1 MMAGPRADVHGL
13 EGQSQYYRGGGVF
26 FSISILL
33 VVPSGD
39 TVTDFSFVST
49 VPSLLTFS
57 VLVLEI
63 VRSHPDSKNANAQA
77 NVVANSVILEV
88 FMMDPFDASMSSLVQ
103 PNASSFSS
111 EIRLPNRR

>member
-1 MMAGPRADVHGL
+1 MHGL
-13 EGQSQYYRGGGVF
+13 EVQPPFYLGGGVVF
-26 FSISILL
+26 FSVSILL

-63 VRSHPDSKNANAQA
+63 VRSHPDAKNADAQSI
-77 NVVANSVILEV
+77 VVAHRVILEF
-88 FMMDPFDASMSSLVQ
+88 FMIGPFNASMSSPIQ

-111 EIRLPNRR
+111 EIRLPNR